1 MRIVE
6 LSNHPRALLREAAEQ
21 RRAQQAVLEAR
32 HQSAL
37 EAHRAEI
44 ARLDGERAPARA
56 ERRWWTWWKLRSA
69 LRRAKRDMPRPPS
82 PAPGPS
88 DREHALAAGM
98 EGESLV
104 ERYLA
109 PVLDDRWTLLRGYRN
124 RRGEIDHILLGPTR
138 AIAIEVKHRN
148 ATVHCDG
155 DEWWFEK
162 FDRYGNLVEHGSLA
176 DRGGRSPSQQLRQP
190 LDELLKFLASRDAA
204 IEIVPVVY
212 FSHERSQLGSYANLT
227 VDVCTAPDHI
237 LTIARRESPVAEL
250 SPQRLARVEEL
261 IVRDHRFHEA
271 SRSRR

>member
-6 LSNHPRALLREAAEQ
+6 LSNHPQELLRQAAEQ
-21 RRAQQAVLEAR
+21 RLAERAAQEAS
-32 HQSAL
+32 HQLAF

-44 ARLDGERAPARA
+44 ARLDDERVRARA

-69 LRRAKRDMPRPPS
+69 LRRAELDMPRPLRS
-82 PAPGPS
+82 APGPS
-88 DREHALAAGM
+88 NSERALAAGM

-109 PVLDDRWTLLRGYRN
+109 PLLDDRWTLFRGYRN

-138 AIAIEVKHRN
+138 AVAIEVKHRN

-162 FDRYGNLVEHGSLA
+162 FDRYGNLVGQGALA
-176 DRGGRSPSQQLRQP
+176 DGRGRSPSQQLRQP

-212 FSHERSQLGSYANLT
+212 FSHERSELGSYANLT
-227 VDVCTAPDHI
+227 VDICTTPDHI
-237 LTIARRESPVAEL
+237 LTVARPEPPVAEL
-250 SPQRLARVEEL
+250 SPRQLARVEEL
-261 IVRDHRFHEA
+261 IVRDHGFHEA
-271 SRSRR
+271 GRGR